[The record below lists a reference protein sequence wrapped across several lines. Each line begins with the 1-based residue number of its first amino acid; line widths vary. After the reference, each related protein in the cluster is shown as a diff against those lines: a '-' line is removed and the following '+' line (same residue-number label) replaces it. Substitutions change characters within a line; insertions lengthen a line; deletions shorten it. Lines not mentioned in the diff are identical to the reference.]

1 MQEEFFNVWN
11 VSDKIDK
18 DYKLLH
24 LTNNGLER
32 YNKHFNTICP
42 NSHPILVVFVHAL
55 CKEADRVVQQ
65 MDDLSKGREIPPQY
79 NEPGFPK
86 IPADFY
92 SDDNKPKAKEQS
104 CRQEQESKEGC
115 LVNVLLWFGLGSL
128 GRLYVI
134 VQFCQCFLLILW

>member
-1 MQEEFFNVWN
+1 MDEIFNVWN

-42 NSHPILVVFVHAL
+42 NSHPNLVDFVHAL
-55 CKEADRVVQQ
+55 CKEADRVVWW
-65 MDDLSKGREIPPQY
+65 MDDASKGRKIPPQY
-79 NEPGFPK
+79 NEPVFPQ

-92 SDDNKPKAKEQS
+92 SDDKKPKAKNKAAGKS
-104 CRQEQESKEGC
+104 RRAKKGA
-115 LVNVLLWFGLGSL
+115 
-128 GRLYVI
+128 
-134 VQFCQCFLLILW
+134 